1 LATDTSL
8 RVNGVDAVYYQVKD
22 LDRATKF
29 YNDLLGM
36 EPTMPMPGFGAEW
49 TLPNGESFGIMKLPE
64 SMEKTFG
71 QYWRGGSGVMF
82 AVDDL
87 DGVIATA
94 KARGVKF
101 HEGGK
106 IQDTPVCRMV
116 FGEDSEGNTF
126 ALHKRK
132 QGHT

>member
-1 LATDTSL
+1 MAVTGAT
-8 RVNGVDAVYYQVKD
+8 RVKGLDAIYYSVKD

-36 EPTMPMPGFGAEW
+36 APTMPMPGFGMEW
-49 TLPNGESFGIMKLPE
+49 TLPNGESFGIMKLPDA
-64 SMEKTFG
+64 MEAEFG
-71 QYWRGGSGVMF
+71 KYWRGSSGVMF

-87 DGVIATA
+87 DGVVTA
-94 KARGVKF
+94 AKTRGVKF
-101 HEGGK
+101 HNDGK
-106 IQDTPVCRMV
+106 VAETPICHMV

-132 QGHT
+132 

>member
-1 LATDTSL
+1 MK
-8 RVNGVDAVYYQVKD
+8 GVDAVYYQAQD

-29 YNDLLGM
+29 YTELLGM

-49 TLPNGESFGIMKLPE
+49 TLPNGESFGVMKLPDAMKSE
-64 SMEKTFG
+64 FG
-71 QYWRGGSGVMF
+71 RYWRGGSGVMF

-87 DGVIATA
+87 ERAVAAA

-101 HEGGK
+101 HNEGK
-106 IQDTPVCRMV
+106 PAETPVCFMV

-126 ALHKRK
+126 ALHHRK
-132 QGHT
+132 QR

>member
-1 LATDTSL
+1 MATATKE
-8 RVNGVDAVYYQVKD
+8 RVQGVDAIYYSVTD
-22 LDRATKF
+22 IDRATKF

-49 TLPNGESFGIMKLPE
+49 TLPNGESFGIMKLPDAMKGE
-64 SMEKTFG
+64 FG

-87 DGVIATA
+87 EPTIAAA

-101 HEGGK
+101 HNDGK
-106 IQDTPVCRMV
+106 PQETPVCHMV

-132 QGHT
+132 KNHT